1 MENRIDVEE
10 IMNQIRADIKEK
22 GYKESDLNFTD
33 IAIKEREAVLA
44 NSFNRME
51 YSNSLSRA
59 NAYVNPG
66 FYSTNIGSGIKGIV
80 KKVIRKAIAPIMLPV
95 CERQEIYNAAS
106 VRTLNQLNFYI
117 NELEA
122 RISELET
129 EIQSLKK

>member
-22 GYKESDLNFTD
+22 GYKESDLSFTD
-33 IAIKEREAVLA
+33 IAIKEREAVLV
-44 NSFNRME
+44 NRFDKTE
-51 YSNSLSRA
+51 FLNSLHQA

-66 FYSTNIGSGIKGIV
+66 FYNINIGNGIKGV
-80 KKVIRKAIAPIMLPV
+80 LKKIIRKAIAPIMLPV

-106 VRTLNQLNFYI
+106 VRTLNQLNLYV
-117 NELEA
+117 NELET

-129 EIQSLKK
+129 EIESLKK